1 MNTTPNLN
9 FSRRKFLKT
18 SSAATLV
25 IMGGALVNQQEAW
38 GMETQILKPETMH
51 TLIQMARDIYPHD
64 RFSDKIYA
72 VAVKD
77 YDDTAVE
84 DESLKTMIE
93 DGIGE
98 LNQLANNGFG
108 SDYINVGWEADRNA
122 LLRQIESG
130 PLFQKLRGDLVVS
143 IYNNHDVWA
152 MLGYEG
158 ESFSQGGYIERG
170 FNDLEWL

>member
-9 FSRRKFLKT
+9 FSRRRFLKT
-18 SSAATLV
+18 SSAVTLV
-25 IMGGALVNQQEAW
+25 VMGGALINRQEAW
-38 GMETQILKPETMH
+38 GMETESLKPETMQ

-72 VAVKD
+72 VAVKS
-77 YDDTAVE
+77 YDDGAGE
-84 DESLKTMIE
+84 DEALKTMIE
-93 DGIGE
+93 DGVSQ
-98 LNQLANNGFG
+98 LNQLASDSFG

-122 LLRQIESG
+122 LLRQVESG

-152 MLGYEG
+152 VLGYEG